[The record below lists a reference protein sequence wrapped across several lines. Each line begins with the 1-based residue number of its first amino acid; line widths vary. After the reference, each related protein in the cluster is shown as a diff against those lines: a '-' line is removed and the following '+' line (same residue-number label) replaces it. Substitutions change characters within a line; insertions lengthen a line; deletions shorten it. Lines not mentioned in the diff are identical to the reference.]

1 MHWLSSTKTGK
12 ARSAIRKYWE
22 GRMNKN
28 ITNEDKMYSSTIVI
42 DLPHKPGV
50 LGEVSTLIGL
60 NGSNIINVELLKRK
74 NDFLKFSFDIQIK
87 DLKSFTNL
95 MSQIKQKQLN
105 FKIIRHKQKKNALL
119 QRILKNFK
127 RD

>member
-1 MHWLSSTKTGK
+1 MGYIGQQPAPKVVTSSDLADDVVTADKIGDTAIGTYVNGRELSLQHPLKNGDMVKIITSKKVSPSMHWLSSTKTGK

-50 LGEVSTLIGL
+50 LGEVSTLIG
-60 NGSNIINVELLKRK
+60 
-74 NDFLKFSFDIQIK
+74 
-87 DLKSFTNL
+87 
-95 MSQIKQKQLN
+95 
-105 FKIIRHKQKKNALL
+105 
-119 QRILKNFK
+119 
-127 RD
+127 

>member
-28 ITNEDKMYSSTIVI
+28 ITNEDKMYSATIVI

>member
-1 MHWLSSTKTGK
+1 M
-12 ARSAIRKYWE
+12 
-22 GRMNKN
+22 
-28 ITNEDKMYSSTIVI
+28 I